1 MVAKLLEAPHYEDG
15 PPQPAAN
22 GTAGEDG
29 SISIPIE
36 RQAHALRHRVEYD
49 RPFSIA
55 ARCYAI
61 LRSTLRNNRMEVFT
75 SVSNGVARHGG
86 PAPGMCP
93 DRPPKTMERCCDGF
107 SDQK

>member
-36 RQAHALRHRVEYD
+36 RQAHALSVTESNMTGLSALPRD
-49 RPFSIA
+49 ATLSFG
-55 ARCYAI
+55 
-61 LRSTLRNNRMEVFT
+61 LR
-75 SVSNGVARHGG
+75 
-86 PAPGMCP
+86 
-93 DRPPKTMERCCDGF
+93 
-107 SDQK
+107 